1 MCDARVR
8 TETARVNIHP
18 DVERNAVVR
27 AHGSLSAKTLALAL
41 AKGVRSLCLNC
52 VIGITPPFQSIKCTI
67 ALGFTD
73 SRQLNFN
80 LAARREI

>member
-27 AHGSLSAKTLALAL
+27 AHGSLSAKTLALAVALAL

-67 ALGFTD
+67 ALGLLIAG
-73 SRQLNFN
+73 S
-80 LAARREI
+80 